1 MKLWKLN
8 LHLFDG
14 EGGGGAAG
22 AAGAAG
28 AGAAETGAAVTAP
41 ADAGQTAANTQGDP
55 AQTVDKNA
63 AFEALIKGEYKGE
76 FDGRVQ
82 KIINERFKT
91 QKALEKQLS
100 ELQPLVDAVSTK
112 YGIDANDRPGL
123 MKAMEADESYYQE
136 AADAMGLTV
145 DQYKQFQRIERE
157 NAAFRAAEEQRARAE
172 HEQQTLAKW
181 DGEAKQ
187 LQQMYPAFDLQT
199 ECRDP
204 ETGGRFLKLLGSGVD
219 MRTAYE
225 VIHRDQLIS
234 GAIGAAVQQTQQRT
248 MDSIRAQGMRPQENG
263 SGGSAATQMVKVDPS
278 KLTKAER
285 AAYAERAK
293 RGERVTFT

>member
-1 MKLWKLN
+1 MNLLELN

-14 EGGGGAAG
+14 EGGGAA
-22 AAGAAG
+22 AATGGG
-28 AGAAETGAAVTAP
+28 AGAAADTGAAGTAT
-41 ADAGQTAANTQGDP
+41 ADAGQNAGNTQNEN
-55 AQTVDKNA
+55 AQPVDRNA
-63 AFEALIKGEYKGE
+63 AFEAMIKGDYKDL

-82 KIINERFKT
+82 KIINERFKET
-91 QKALEKQLS
+91 AGLKNQLS
-100 ELQPLVDAVSTK
+100 ELQPLVDAVATK
-112 YGIDANDRPGL
+112 YGIDSNDRQGL
-123 MKAMEADESYYQE
+123 LKAMEADESYYQE
-136 AADAMGLTV
+136 AADAQGLTV
-145 DQYKQFQRIERE
+145 EQYKNFQRMERE
-157 NAAFRAAEEQRARAE
+157 NAAFREAEARRARAE
-172 HEQQTLAKW
+172 QQQQTLAKW
-181 DGEAKQ
+181 DQEAQ
-187 LQQMYPAFDLQT
+187 SLSQIYPAFNLEA

-204 ETGGRFLKLLGSGVD
+204 ESGQRFLKLLGAGVD

-225 VIHRDQLIS
+225 VVRRDQLIS

-248 MDSIRAQGMRPQENG
+248 MDDIRAQGMRPQENG